1 MKMRKNINDKFEEYI
16 LVFLFSILV
25 LTVVLQIFF
34 RFVINISFGWSEELA
49 RYLLI
54 WIAWIAASYAVH
66 KSAHI
71 RVEIAKDL
79 LKNKLKKVVEVV
91 VLLVCLGFAV
101 FLAVEGTQFV
111 LAIKMTQQVT
121 PSLGIKMWLVYLA
134 VPVGGTLM
142 GVRFI
147 QQILY
152 IFKNPESEIEIK
164 TTNS

>member
-1 MKMRKNINDKFEEYI
+1 
-16 LVFLFSILV
+16 
-25 LTVVLQIFF
+25 VVLQIFC
-34 RFVINISFGWSEELA
+34 RTVINISCAWSEELA
-49 RYLLI
+49 RYLLSG
-54 WIAWIAASYAVH
+54 IAWIAASYAVQT
-66 KSAHI
+66 SAHI
-71 RVEIAKDL
+71 RVGIAKDSL
-79 LKNKLKKVVEVV
+79 TNKLKKVVEVV

-121 PSLGIKMWLVYLA
+121 PSLGVKMWLVYLA

-152 IFKNPESEIEIK
+152 IFKKTEPDNEVE